1 MVTTELI
8 HRQQGAMEVIEG
20 NQAPDPFVFS
30 PQMVRDLELMAFA
43 RQVIGVA
50 QRWRPGQAA
59 LPAPRG
65 GRPVT
70 YRDESV
76 LVTLLVMMVWQ
87 VSPETL
93 VKRMRRWPELAEAC
107 GYAPGP
113 VISASQVRRRREQ
126 LGLWVY
132 FITFCALVW
141 VLIGRGVLTGR
152 DWVIDSTIIDAFS
165 AHDAQAGWSFTKRFG
180 YKVHMLICRES
191 LLPIMFLVSPANR
204 NDAPWAVPLMLL
216 ALWLFRLPVT
226 VVRADAAYFTRPIL
240 AFITGVLRA
249 TPLVVFNPRK
259 RGKKAPV
266 THRWAA
272 EERRNRAKRGYIE
285 RFFAVLKRYFRLN
298 QLQAQGAHAA
308 YRHAFEV
315 CLAVLLVA
323 WLADTLGRPDLLH
336 ARSRLLAPC

>member
-1 MVTTELI
+1 MV
-8 HRQQGAMEVIEG
+8 
-20 NQAPDPFVFS
+20 
-30 PQMVRDLELMAFA
+30 
-43 RQVIGVA
+43 
-50 QRWRPGQAA
+50 
-59 LPAPRG
+59 
-65 GRPVT
+65 
-70 YRDESV
+70 
-76 LVTLLVMMVWQ
+76 VWQ

-93 VKRMRRWPELAEAC
+93 VKRMQRWPDLTQAC
-107 GYAPGP
+107 GYPPGQ
-113 VISASQVRRRREQ
+113 VISASQLRRRRDR

-132 FITFCALVW
+132 FITFCALIW
-141 VLIGRGVLTGR
+141 VLIGRGVLIGR
-152 DWVIDSTIIDAFS
+152 DWVIDSTLIDAFS
-165 AHDAQAGWSFTKRFG
+165 VQDTQAGWGFTKRFG

-216 ALWLFRLPVT
+216 ALLLFRLPVT

-249 TPLVVFNPRK
+249 TPLVVYNPRK

-266 THRWAA
+266 TRHWAA
-272 EERRNRAKRGYIE
+272 EERRHRGKRGYIE

-298 QLQAQGAHAA
+298 QLQAQGPHAA

-315 CLAVLLVA
+315 CLAVMLVA